1 MGLWRFVLQVYAA
14 WWNTLLQH
22 YKLLL
27 IVIVYN
33 HKSKIQVDIALPA
46 AVLSKSGLLVLC
58 RAFCSPAKKYNN
70 NKTERNHKK
79 KKPWEKEG
87 NEKENRKRNQKNTNV
102 SQEFIR
108 DFCQRIYSWGLMW
121 VHGYVWHIVDWV
133 CQPAL
138 LSTLSDRLTG
148 SWAPG
153 PRNCDGNTI

>member
-1 MGLWRFVLQVYAA
+1 MLPVVQFYGLSCLHNVALLLLLKDHFKKKEKKKGLWRFVLQVYAA

-33 HKSKIQVDIALPA
+33 HKNKIQVDIALLA

-87 NEKENRKRNQKNTNV
+87 IEKENRKRNH
-102 SQEFIR
+102 
-108 DFCQRIYSWGLMW
+108 IY
-121 VHGYVWHIVDWV
+121 
-133 CQPAL
+133 L
-138 LSTLSDRLTG
+138 LIL
-148 SWAPG
+148 
-153 PRNCDGNTI
+153 